1 MIKKTMEGVRYLIQ
15 NELYMASDDH
25 GKKFHSDHKAYGVI
39 QEEFEETMEELA
51 EIRCGL
57 DEMWQQVRADGKFG
71 EELEYISKHAMNAAC
86 EAIQVA
92 AMARKAMR

>member
-1 MIKKTMEGVRYLIQ
+1 MTKKTMKGVSYLVQ

-25 GKKFHSDHKAYGVI
+25 GKKFYSDHEAYASILKEYYEWQDELLYMDEEIAKMWESVKCNDKIGVYLKNI
-39 QEEFEETMEELA
+39 EK
-51 EIRCGL
+51 I
-57 DEMWQQVRADGKFG
+57 
-71 EELEYISKHAMNAAC
+71 AMNAAC